1 MQNLEIAEFKQ
12 AIKNFVANS
21 ELPVEVKRMALSEIL
36 REVEQESRQA
46 LMAEITARDAEE
58 QEVKQD
64 AKSIRTD
71 NMGK

>member
-46 LMAEITARDAEE
+46 LMAEITARDAAE
-58 QEVKQD
+58 QEKEVKKD
-64 AKSIRTD
+64 AESV
-71 NMGK
+71 